1 MCVNPG
7 VTMKATESTAKGLE
21 FKRSFVMFV
30 ELNLQTKN
38 AKC

>member
-7 VTMKATESTAKGLE
+7 VTVKATESTVKGLE

-30 ELNLQTKN
+30 ELNLQTKD
-38 AKC
+38 AEC